1 MNYESDDDKY
11 KDLNDDSNDDVHK
24 DLTNWWFCW
33 WV

>member
-11 KDLNDDSNDDVHK
+11 KDLNDDSDDDVHK

>member
-1 MNYESDDDKY
+1 MNYESDDDMY
-11 KDLNDDSNDDVHK
+11 KDLNDDSDDDVHK

>member
-1 MNYESDDDKY
+1 MNYESDDDKC
-11 KDLNDDSNDDVHK
+11 KDLNDDSDDDVHK